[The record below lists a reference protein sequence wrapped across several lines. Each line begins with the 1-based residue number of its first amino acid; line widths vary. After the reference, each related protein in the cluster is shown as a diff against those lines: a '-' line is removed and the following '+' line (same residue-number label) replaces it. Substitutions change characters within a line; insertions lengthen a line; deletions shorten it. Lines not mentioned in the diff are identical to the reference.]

1 MSNIVQV
8 DHIVIMV
15 EELAAA
21 MRDYTALGFN
31 IIEGGVH
38 SDNPTHNAL
47 IIFEDGAYIEV
58 IALRDK
64 TATEMSPRTIRWN
77 RAKPGLVDFALLP
90 RNIDQDVVEIRRRGV
105 SVEDPQP
112 GGRLRPDG
120 KRLEWKTA
128 GFEGYGLPFFCY
140 DVTPRSLRVQE
151 GNVRKQP
158 NGVVGVADVTIAVND
173 LAASTAQYQGL
184 LGTAPLTET
193 TVEIE
198 GASTVSFALGKTTL
212 TLAQP
217 TDSTSPLRAYLDRA
231 GERPYQLSL
240 FTTLADHQG
249 LLAVEPAHGARIKL
263 QGPLG

>member
-21 MRDYTALGFN
+21 MRDYTTLGFN

-112 GGRLRPDG
+112 GGRTTSNWPPPSGATGRG
-120 KRLEWKTA
+120 
-128 GFEGYGLPFFCY
+128 
-140 DVTPRSLRVQE
+140 RSASL
-151 GNVRKQP
+151 
-158 NGVVGVADVTIAVND
+158 
-173 LAASTAQYQGL
+173 ASTN
-184 LGTAPLTET
+184 PR
-193 TVEIE
+193 
-198 GASTVSFALGKTTL
+198 
-212 TLAQP
+212 P
-217 TDSTSPLRAYLDRA
+217 TR
-231 GERPYQLSL
+231 
-240 FTTLADHQG
+240 
-249 LLAVEPAHGARIKL
+249 
-263 QGPLG
+263 